1 MNTAAAL
8 STTMINT
15 RTTRRSLK
23 ELCQLAI
30 DANAGVE
37 QVEAI
42 ECLSRDYGITERQR
56 QALRTR
62 LYHIAF
68 HYALKSD
75 PNAWRRLHTEFGNMK
90 PLKSN

>member
-1 MNTAAAL
+1 MNTAVAL
-8 STTMINT
+8 STTMINP
-15 RTTRRSLK
+15 TTRRSLP
-23 ELCQLAI
+23 ELCRLAI
-30 DANAGVE
+30 DANAGAD